1 MEVDLE
7 LDLPGVVTLAWDG
20 DLRSVVVTWR
30 GHATP
35 ADFRRLLAAE
45 VASLKNHGASR
56 LLADCRLQR
65 RLDQDVQDEADQEW
79 VESAVAAGLKHFAVV
94 LPNERDAAVDV
105 IDRLGRVGRE
115 RIEVRFFQDPPA
127 AHAWLRSLG
136 Q

>member
-1 MEVDLE
+1 ME

-20 DLRSVVVTWR
+20 EISSVVVTWR

-45 VASLKNHGASR
+45 VTSLQSHAASR

-65 RLDQDVQDEADQEW
+65 RLDQDVLDEADQEW
-79 VESAVAAGLKHFAVV
+79 VDHAVAAGLRRFAVV
-94 LPNERDAAVDV
+94 VPDNRDAAIDV
-105 IDRLGRVGRE
+105 MDRLGRIGRE

-127 AHAWLRSLG
+127 ARSWLKSG
-136 Q
+136 DH